1 MNKDQH
7 TEFFGSIIEE
17 MVEDKVAN
25 VRLEIIELI
34 VNKKNQRLFKDVV
47 KKVSKLKNDN
57 DV

>member
-7 TEFFGSIIEE
+7 ADCFGLIIEE

-34 VNKKNQRLFKDVV
+34 VNKKNQRIFKDVV